1 MTVATEVKKK
11 RGRPKGSTN
20 KSKVSVGLEATTDNV
35 TTNVKMT
42 VPEPKF
48 VPLESKIKYIVRTV
62 DIKGLG
68 IAKGADPVEA
78 VEFVLNTYLNDG
90 WSIEMIAPIRTVFHE
105 DGNTPI
111 GQEILH
117 VLTRE

>member
-1 MTVATEVKKK
+1 M
-11 RGRPKGSTN
+11 GRPKGSKN
-20 KSKVSVGLEATTDNV
+20 KAKASVESEATTDNI
-35 TTNVKMT
+35 TSNVEIT
-42 VPEPKF
+42 VEESKAEVKEPVF
-48 VPLESKIKYIVRTV
+48 VPLESRIKYIVRTV